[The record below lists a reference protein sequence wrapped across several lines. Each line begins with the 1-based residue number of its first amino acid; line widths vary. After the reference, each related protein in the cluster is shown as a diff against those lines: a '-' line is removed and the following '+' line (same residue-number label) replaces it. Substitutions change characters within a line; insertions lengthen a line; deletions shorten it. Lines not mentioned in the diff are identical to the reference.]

1 MQKELKCPKCGGTHI
16 VRDDCYSII
25 KGENI
30 TTIKELRLCDGGY
43 CEDCGTDLQWDIVY
57 QFIGYDAIEES

>member
-16 VRDDCYSII
+16 VEKDCYDII
-25 KGENI
+25 DDKEN
-30 TTIKELRLCDGGY
+30 TIKELMCGY
-43 CEDCGTDLQWDIVY
+43 CEDCGIDIQWDRVY